1 MSETVYALGAFP
13 GHKDLAEILDQGPM
27 PEKPGMPGSALRQ
40 NTLDH
45 YLTTVQH
52 ILEDRGYPT
61 TSMELDALINLDDD
75 PDEIDELAMY
85 FTLLLRLVHRTRSA
99 WQAGQLSRF
108 GYYMGQLSKV
118 TAEAKYYKSLP
129 YAISGMKSYM
139 GGKKSAEKRTKT
151 IKPSHQE
158 ILRYCTNLLAVGR
171 AKHELAMLA
180 YRKFSG
186 LPGFP
191 TSDKQYRNIVKKLK
205 DDKS

>member
-13 GHKDLAEILDQGPM
+13 GHEVLAEILDQGPM

-52 ILEDRGYPT
+52 ILKDRGYPT
-61 TSMELDALINLDDD
+61 TSMELDALIDLDDD
-75 PDEIDELAMY
+75 PNEIDELAMY

-129 YAISGMKSYM
+129 YAISGMKSYI
-139 GGKKSAEKRTKT
+139 GGKESAAKRTKT
-151 IKPSHQE
+151 IKPTTQE
-158 ILRYCTNLLAVGR
+158 IRRYCKNLLAVGR
-171 AKHELAMLA
+171 AKHELAKLA
-180 YRKFSG
+180 HRKFSVR
-186 LPGFP
+186 PGFP
-191 TSDKQYRNIVKKLK
+191 STDRQYRNIVKSLF
-205 DDKS
+205 DC

>member
-1 MSETVYALGAFP
+1 MSESVYALGAFP
-13 GHKDLAEILDQGPM
+13 GHEVLAEILDQGPM
-27 PEKPGMPGSALRQ
+27 PEKPGTPGSALRQ

-52 ILEDRGYPT
+52 ILKDRGYPT

-75 PDEIDELAMY
+75 PNEIDELAMY
-85 FTLLLRLVHRTRSA
+85 FTLLLRLVHQTRSA
-99 WQAGQLSRF
+99 WQAGELSTF

-151 IKPSHQE
+151 IKPTTQE
-158 ILRYCTNLLAVGR
+158 IRRYCKNLHAVGR

-180 YRKFSG
+180 HHKFSV

-191 TSDKQYRNIVKKLK
+191 STDRQYRNIVKSLF
-205 DDKS
+205 DC